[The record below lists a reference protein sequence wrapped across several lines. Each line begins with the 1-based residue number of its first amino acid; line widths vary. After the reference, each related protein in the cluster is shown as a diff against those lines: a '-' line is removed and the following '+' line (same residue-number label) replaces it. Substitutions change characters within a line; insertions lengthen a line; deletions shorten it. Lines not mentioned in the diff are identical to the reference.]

1 MKSVN
6 VEKKEPNIALWEF
19 EIQQVEGKSL
29 ERKGRDEINDMLLD
43 GWIMLSVYTLRFK
56 NDDIWLERPMAILGL
71 PKHPV
76 RQKRKKKEQMPESI
90 VL

>member
-19 EIQQVEGKSL
+19 EIQQIEGKSL

-43 GWIMLSVYTLRFK
+43 GWIVLSVYTLRFK
-56 NDDIWLERPMAILGL
+56 NDDTWLERPMAILGL

-76 RQKRKKKEQMPESI
+76 KQKRKKKEYPESVI
-90 VL
+90 L